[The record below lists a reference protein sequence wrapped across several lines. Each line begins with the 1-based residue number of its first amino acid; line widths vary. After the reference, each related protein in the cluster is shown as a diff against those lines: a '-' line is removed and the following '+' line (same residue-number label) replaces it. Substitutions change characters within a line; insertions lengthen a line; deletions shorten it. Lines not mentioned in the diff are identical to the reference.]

1 MAGEEDVSE
10 ISHRR
15 GALVTGG
22 AGFIGGHLAE
32 RLLTEGWSVRVL
44 DDFSSGRVSNL
55 AGCEGRVDLVRG
67 DIRDSDTLAR
77 ALDGVEV
84 IFHQAAVPSVSRS
97 VAEPLRT
104 NSVNIEGTLLVLD
117 AARAAGVRR
126 VVYAASSSAYGDDPT
141 QPKVESMQATAL
153 SPYALQ
159 KFAGEEYCRLYCV
172 LHGLETVSLRYFNVY
187 GPRQDPES
195 EYAAAIP
202 RFVTAALAG
211 VPAEIY
217 GDGEQTRDFVFID
230 DVVEANL
237 LAADATAAPGHV
249 MNIAGGRRTSLNEL
263 WEEIC
268 DLVGVTL
275 EARYAA
281 RRPGDV
287 SDSLA
292 SVERAG
298 ELIGYEPS
306 VDLREGLR
314 RTIESFRKTRESERG

>member
-1 MAGEEDVSE
+1 VSAEDRTRS
-10 ISHRR
+10 
-15 GALVTGG
+15 ALVTGG

-32 RLLTEGWSVRVL
+32 GLLAAGWSVRVL
-44 DDFSSGRVSNL
+44 DDFSSGRESNL
-55 AGCEGRVDLVRG
+55 TGCGGRIDLVRG
-67 DIRDSDTLAR
+67 DVRDPATLER

-84 IFHQAAVPSVSRS
+84 VFHQAAVPSVPRS

-104 NSVNIEGTLLVLD
+104 NSVNIEGTLTVLET
-117 AARAAGVRR
+117 ARAARVRR
-126 VVYAASSSAYGDDPT
+126 VVYAASSSAYGDDPA
-141 QPKVESMQATAL
+141 QPKVESMAATPL

-159 KFAGEEYCRLYCV
+159 KIAGEEYCRLYHA

-195 EYAAAIP
+195 EYAAVIP
-202 RFVTAALAG
+202 RFATAALSGA
-211 VPAEIY
+211 PAEIY
-217 GDGEQTRDFVFID
+217 GDGEQTRDFIFVGD
-230 DVVEANL
+230 AVEANL
-237 LAADATAAPGHV
+237 LAADAKAAPGRV
-249 MNIAGGRRTSLNEL
+249 MNVASGRRTSLNQL

-281 RRPGDV
+281 PRPGDV
-287 SDSLA
+287 RDSLA

-298 ELIGYEPS
+298 ELLGYEPS

-314 RTIESFRKTRESERG
+314 QTIESFRKTRELGRE